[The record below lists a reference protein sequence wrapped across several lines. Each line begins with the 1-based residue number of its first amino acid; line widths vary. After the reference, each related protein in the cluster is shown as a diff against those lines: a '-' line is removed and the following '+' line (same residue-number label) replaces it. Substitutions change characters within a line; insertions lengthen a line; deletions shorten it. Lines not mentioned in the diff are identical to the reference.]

1 MNNKVN
7 TVEQEFTDHETN
19 ERVFQVWEEQ
29 DESNED
35 RMLLFAE
42 YRSPYGTE
50 ILPEHRQAVRD
61 KFFEDLE
68 DLTVMGNCATMSIH

>member
-7 TVEQEFTDHETN
+7 TVEQEFTDPDTK

-29 DESNED
+29 DDDNED

-61 KFFEDLE
+61 KFFEDLK
-68 DLTVMGNCATMSIH
+68 DLTQMGIPATMSIH